1 MMPYSLN
8 DDSIKIKLESI
19 TKQSSLSSNNNKLIK
34 EELSTNNTT
43 TAAAAGVKQKNKKLS
58 TNDLINQI
66 NQQQVNS
73 LMYSFVTFEGRLI
86 FYIFIIIIIN

>member
-86 FYIFIIIIIN
+86 FYTFIIIIN

>member
-1 MMPYSLN
+1 MPYSLN

-43 TAAAAGVKQKNKKLS
+43 TAAAGVKQKNKKLS

>member
-43 TAAAAGVKQKNKKLS
+43 TAAAGVKQKNKKLS

>member
-86 FYIFIIIIIN
+86 FYTFIIIIIN

>member
-43 TAAAAGVKQKNKKLS
+43 TAAAGVKQKNKKLS

-86 FYIFIIIIIN
+86 FYTFIIIIN

>member
-86 FYIFIIIIIN
+86 FYIFFIIIIN

>member
-19 TKQSSLSSNNNKLIK
+19 TKQSSSLSNNKLIK

-43 TAAAAGVKQKNKKLS
+43 TAGVKQKNKKLS

-73 LMYSFVTFEGRLI
+73 LMYSFVTFEGKLI
-86 FYIFIIIIIN
+86 SYIFIIIIIN